1 MSLQYPVLY
10 VFVVQCKYLCVYGGS
25 GKDSSVK
32 TTEKMKKAEKDKA
45 AEEKKKAEMVPQ
57 VATVPGMFGA
67 LVPTNG
73 LVSQVKQQTQTLS
86 MSLTVT
92 ARSIS
97 TCRCMMMTA
106 NPL

>member
-45 AEEKKKAEMVPQ
+45 AEEKKKAEKEK
-57 VATVPGMFGA
+57 TKKEESSGNCKA
-67 LVPTNG
+67 L
-73 LVSQVKQQTQTLS
+73 
-86 MSLTVT
+86 
-92 ARSIS
+92 
-97 TCRCMMMTA
+97 
-106 NPL
+106 